1 MKQSTKFCRCIKTV
15 RKEKGEKSAIGIC
28 VHSILQRKGRTL
40 KKFRCGK
47 KERLTTQKWKR
58 KGGDREASW
67 PVIKET
73 AEQLY
78 EGDPGRLDSLPRLL
92 EKVDIPTGYVNKTNW
107 LISFNAI
114 KRYAMDHP
122 QEQNA
127 LKSLSL
133 VVKKHPGDPYM
144 VGFIQDSIQIL
155 RARTDPELRAVLN
168 AITSVAGTSVLDTQR
183 QMSQA
188 V

>member
-1 MKQSTKFCRCIKTV
+1 MKQATKFCRCIKTV

-47 KERLTTQKWKR
+47 KERLITQKWKR
-58 KGGDREASW
+58 KGGVREVSW
-67 PVIKET
+67 AMIKEI
-73 AEQLY
+73 AENMY
-78 EGDPGRLDSLPRLL
+78 EGDPGQLDSLPTLL
-92 EKVDIPTGYVNKTNW
+92 EKVDIPTGDVNKTNW
-107 LISFNAI
+107 LYAFGAI
-114 KRYAMDHP
+114 KRYALDHP

-127 LKSLSL
+127 LKALSL

-155 RARTDPELRAVLN
+155 RARTDPEIRAVLN
-168 AITSVAGTSVLDTQR
+168 AITSVAGTSVVDTRR
-183 QMSQA
+183 QMSQSA
-188 V
+188 